1 MPDTTAAASFRHR
14 LRARDLLVG
23 TWVKTPS
30 PVVCEVL
37 AGTGLDLLTLDAEH
51 APFGRMELDA
61 CLAICRASRVP
72 ALVRVPSADPAQIL
86 NALDGGACGV
96 VVPHVDSVAAALA
109 AVRACHYGPGGRGF
123 SGGTRGAGF
132 GGRSLATQLTHARV
146 ETSVILQVEDA
157 AALEVIDGIV
167 AVDGVDALFV
177 GRVDLTVSMGC
188 ARTDDPAVVD
198 AVAAVCDAAARAG
211 VAVGMF
217 VADPAEARQWIP
229 RGASLFIL
237 GSDQGFL
244 AAGARALVQAVR

>member
-1 MPDTTAAASFRHR
+1 MPEATAAATFRHR
-14 LRARDLLVG
+14 LRARELLVG
-23 TWVKTPS
+23 TWVKTPA

-37 AGTGLDLLTLDAEH
+37 AGSGLDVLTLDAEH
-51 APFGRMELDA
+51 APFGRAELDA
-61 CLAICRASRVP
+61 CLAICRASGVP

-96 VVPHVDSVAAALA
+96 VVPHVDSVAAAQA

-123 SGGTRGAGF
+123 SGATRAAGF
-132 GGRSLATQLTHARV
+132 GGRPLAAQMAIARA
-146 ETSVILQVEDA
+146 ETCVILQIEDA
-157 AALEVIDGIV
+157 AALAVIDGIV
-167 AVDGVDALFV
+167 AVEGIDALFI

-188 ARTDDPAVVD
+188 TRTDEPAVVD
-198 AVAAVCDAAARAG
+198 AVAAICAAGRRAG
-211 VAVGMF
+211 VPVGMF

-244 AAGARALVQAVR
+244 SAGARALVQALR